1 MKSSGIHTDKRLAER
16 MLGGEE
22 AAFRLFF
29 STYFPR
35 LFRFALYRVDGDEA
49 QAEDIVQNTL
59 YKAIDKLDTYRGEA
73 ALFTWLCT
81 FCRHEISAWLK
92 KKNRNQVDLIEDSP
106 MIRATLESLTDPA
119 ATPELEANRLDLAR
133 LIKVTMDS
141 LPSAYADALEWKYI
155 DGLSVAEIGDRQ
167 GRGHKAAESLL
178 NRAREAFRDG
188 FTATTGAG
196 TGLIWEKGQ

>member
-59 YKAIDKLDTYRGEA
+59 YKAIDKLRTYRGEA

>member
-1 MKSSGIHTDKRLAER
+1 
-16 MLGGEE
+16 
-22 AAFRLFF
+22 
-29 STYFPR
+29 
-35 LFRFALYRVDGDEA
+35 
-49 QAEDIVQNTL
+49 
-59 YKAIDKLDTYRGEA
+59 
-73 ALFTWLCT
+73 
-81 FCRHEISAWLK
+81 
-92 KKNRNQVDLIEDSP
+92 

-167 GRGHKAAESLL
+167 GRGRKAAESLL

-188 FTATTGAG
+188 FTATTGVG
-196 TGLIWEKGQ
+196 TGLIWEEGQ

>member
-1 MKSSGIHTDKRLAER
+1 MKSSEIHTDKRLAER

-167 GRGHKAAESLL
+167 GRGRKAAESLL

-196 TGLIWEKGQ
+196 AGLIWEEGQ

>member
-59 YKAIDKLDTYRGEA
+59 YKAIDKLRTYRGEA

-167 GRGHKAAESLL
+167 GRGRKAAESLL

>member
-1 MKSSGIHTDKRLAER
+1 MKSSAIHTDKRLAER

-35 LFRFALYRVDGDEA
+35 LFRFALYRVGGDEA

-59 YKAIDKLDTYRGEA
+59 HKALDKLESYRGEA

-92 KKNRNQVDLIEDSP
+92 KKNRSQVDLIEDTP

-119 ATPELEANRLDLAR
+119 ATPELEANRSDLAR

-167 GRGHKAAESLL
+167 GRGRKAAESLL

-188 FTATTGAG
+188 FAATTGAAVD
-196 TGLIWEKGQ
+196 LIWEKGQ

>member
-167 GRGHKAAESLL
+167 GRGRKAAESLL

-196 TGLIWEKGQ
+196 TGLIWETGQ